1 MLRDITIG
9 QHFPGNSI
17 LHTMDPRVKLLL
29 TIAYIVML
37 FVGSNPAGL
46 VISIVFLT
54 VLYLVAKIPLKIVGK
69 SIKPILPIILFTAVL
84 NLFFMTGTSE
94 PLVSWWIL
102 KIYKEG
108 IYYAVIMA
116 VRIICL
122 IAGTSLLT
130 YTTSPIVLTD
140 AIEQLLHPLA
150 KLHLPV
156 HELAMMM
163 TIALRFIPTL
173 IEETD
178 KIMNAQKARG
188 AQLAMAMECRCYH
201 GGEGRTRLK
210 QLHMHRSDILIAVV
224 AVLVFVAI
232 GMSNLFFARIG

>member
-84 NLFFMTGTSE
+84 NLFFM
-94 PLVSWWIL
+94 
-102 KIYKEG
+102 G
-108 IYYAVIMA
+108 IIVEKGMQLFDKYLPERTFG
-116 VRIICL
+116 VRV
-122 IAGTSLLT
+122 LL
-130 YTTSPIVLTD
+130 
-140 AIEQLLHPLA
+140 
-150 KLHLPV
+150 
-156 HELAMMM
+156 M
-163 TIALRFIPTL
+163 
-173 IEETD
+173 
-178 KIMNAQKARG
+178 
-188 AQLAMAMECRCYH
+188 C
-201 GGEGRTRLK
+201 
-210 QLHMHRSDILIAVV
+210 IAVV
-224 AVLVFVAI
+224 
-232 GMSNLFFARIG
+232 MMCFASALYFTADMGVSAYDAYALILDKRTRIPFRMCRIGTDVLTTAAGFFMGAVVGVGTLVTAFFMGPLIEFFNRTVARPFLYGKENKQMQKQ